1 MKIGMI
7 TFHNVMNLG
16 ANLQAYALNKYIN
29 TNIGQCE
36 IIDFYPNNQTA
47 HKNRL
52 RRFLSKVKAV
62 VFYRS
67 HTKKRKYAKFQ
78 KKFYV
83 KSARTYYGDSQIQL
97 LPPRYDVL
105 ISGSDQILNTTLSGE
120 STSYYLNFD
129 NEGYKISY
137 ASSFGREKL
146 SGFEYSLIDT
156 ELTKFKYLSVR
167 EKSAAKIIEERI
179 GRSPKIVLDPVFL
192 LTEEEWKQIGSNIKL
207 PDKYIFVYAMEVT
220 ESIKKA
226 VENVKKKY
234 DIPVLIVYGSIDNMA
249 LEGKVIL
256 DCGPED
262 LITYIRNASIVVTNS
277 FHGTAFSIIFRKKL
291 LCIAHSMRNTR
302 LDNMMEL
309 ISQKELLI
317 SCTTD
322 GYDIKDYI
330 VDGYKAFV
338 QLEKYIRESKE
349 YLNLACNYQGDEAE
363 G

>member
-52 RRFLSKVKAV
+52 RRFLSKAKAV
-62 VFYRS
+62 VFYR
-67 HTKKRKYAKFQ
+67 KYAKNRKYAKFQ
-78 KKFYV
+78 KKFYISST
-83 KSARTYYGDSQIQL
+83 KTYYGDSQIQL
-97 LPPRYDVL
+97 SPPKYDVL

-120 STSYYLNFD
+120 STSYYLSFD
-129 NEGYKISY
+129 NQGYKISY

-167 EKSAAKIIEERI
+167 EKSAAEIIEARI
-179 GRSPKIVLDPVFL
+179 GKRPPIVLDPVFL
-192 LTEEEWKQIGSNIKL
+192 LTEEVWKQIGSEIDL

-220 ESIKKA
+220 ESIQKA
-226 VENVKKKY
+226 IEKAKKKY
-234 DIPVLIVYGSIDNMA
+234 DIPVLIVYGSTDNMT
-249 LEGKVIL
+249 LDGKVIL

-262 LITYIRNASIVVTNS
+262 LISYIRNASIVVTNS
-277 FHGTAFSIIFRKKL
+277 FHGTAFSIIFGKKF

-309 ISQKELLI
+309 ISQKERLI
-317 SCTTD
+317 AFATEE
-322 GYDIKDYI
+322 YDICDYI
-330 VDGYKAFV
+330 VDGYNAAM
-338 QLEKYIRESKE
+338 QLEKHIKESQE
-349 YLNLACNYQGDEAE
+349 YLKLACNYQGDEAE